1 MTDGTEKVSAAPR
14 VGAAHRTDAAP
25 QSGAAPQSC
34 PAPQSGAAPRSY
46 QVFTDGASRGNPGH
60 AGLGIV
66 ILDDAGNSILEC
78 HEYIGQSTNNVAE
91 YRALLLAMERVL
103 TLPPAPAVFH
113 LDSELVVRQL
123 NGQYKVKDAKMK
135 LLFEQV
141 RRTLT
146 KLTGA
151 RFVHVTRDKN
161 GRADKL
167 ANEAIDGAVA
177 AG

>member
-1 MTDGTEKVSAAPR
+1 MTDGAGKADATAGA
-14 VGAAHRTDAAP
+14 GAAHRTD
-25 QSGAAPQSC
+25 
-34 PAPQSGAAPRSY
+34 AAPRSY

-135 LLFEQV
+135 LLFDQV
-141 RRTLT
+141 RRLLTL
-146 KLTGA
+146 LSGA

-167 ANEAIDGAVA
+167 ANEAIDGAVT